1 MEPTEKRSKA
11 IYQVCDDFF
20 RAAKPAPS
28 PISSNIQPREQVK
41 LRSDKKMP
49 KTWLDNNTL
58 TRRLRKELL
67 RAENVRP
74 VLVDRKPC
82 AESSTR
88 EMTTLPKDIYEWL
101 YVPDPFERCQAIGYL
116 NHQRHRKV
124 NSLVLSF
131 LANMTAVEEARLK
144 PSQLKPRACSAP
156 PM

>member
-1 MEPTEKRSKA
+1 MEPAEKRSKA

-20 RAAKPAPS
+20 RGPKPAPS
-28 PISSNIQPREQVK
+28 LISSKIQPRKQEK

-49 KTWLDNNTL
+49 KTWLENNNL

-82 AESSTR
+82 AESSIR
-88 EMTTLPKDIYEWL
+88 KLSPLPKDVHEWL
-101 YVPDPFERCQAIGYL
+101 HIPNPFERYQAIGYL
-116 NHQRHRKV
+116 NHQRYRKV
-124 NSLVLSF
+124 NSLVLIF
-131 LANMTAVEEARLK
+131 LANMTAVEEAHLK

-156 PM
+156 PA